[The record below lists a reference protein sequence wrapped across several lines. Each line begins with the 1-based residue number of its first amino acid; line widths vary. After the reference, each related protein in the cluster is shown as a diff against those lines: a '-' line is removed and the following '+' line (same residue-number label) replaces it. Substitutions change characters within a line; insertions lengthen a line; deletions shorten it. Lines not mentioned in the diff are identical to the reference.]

1 MINAAVA
8 LQKPIPALKVD
19 IVPLLQIKVRDAVD
33 AMSNKDVVRMLMT
46 RAFQEEPVTWQRLLR
61 RLGPELDEAID
72 IEDIPKIIE
81 LLCSEEVAVTAA
93 AVLEEGQLP
102 QSSDGE
108 GLRPLESGQLLRALR
123 DQVVIYWDS
132 FELSEIASC
141 FWNLAKAKL
150 IHEPLQ
156 AAASHMVVQKAPR
169 WQPKRFDPE
178 VWQILCS
185 LAKVGREDPVL
196 LKSLA
201 RLALRHNLGI
211 MTNWAVCVTAWS
223 YAQLESPQDGLGDFR
238 QRLQMELNLR
248 EISAKEVAQSWQVA
262 YGEDMDEFWLRRRIA
277 QRPLFIAPRP
287 VKLLQRRSAEADL
300 KQAAEVGKLLAK
312 PNWRKLDRVD
322 EDEADAPDDLE
333 DFRLFDASEDLGD

>member
-46 RAFQEEPVTWQRLLR
+46 RAFQEEAVTWQRLLK

-72 IEDIPKIIE
+72 IEDIPQIIE

-102 QSSDGE
+102 ESSDGE
-108 GLRPLESGQLLRALR
+108 GLRPLESGRLLRALR

-156 AAASHMVVQKAPR
+156 AAASHLVVQKAPR

-185 LAKVGREDPVL
+185 LAQVGREDPAL

-201 RLALRHNLGI
+201 RLALRHDLGT
-211 MTNWAVCVTAWS
+211 MTNWAVCVISWS

-248 EISAKEVAQSWQVA
+248 EIAEEVAQSWQVA
-262 YGEDMDEFWLRRRIA
+262 YSEDMDEFWLRRRIA

-287 VKLLQRRSAEADL
+287 VKLLRRRSAEADL

-312 PNWRKLDRVD
+312 PNWKELDRID
-322 EDEADAPDDLE
+322 EDDAEAPDKLE
-333 DFRLFDASEDLGD
+333 DFRLFDASNDLED